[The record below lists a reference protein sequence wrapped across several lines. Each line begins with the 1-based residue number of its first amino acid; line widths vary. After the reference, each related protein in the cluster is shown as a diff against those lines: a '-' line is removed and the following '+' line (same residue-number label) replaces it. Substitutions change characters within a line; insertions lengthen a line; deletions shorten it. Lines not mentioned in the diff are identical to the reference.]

1 MTTTVTRRIPKRTTL
16 PFGLCYLQT
25 DTTFLRGSED
35 GYGTDQRGRK
45 TAHAKARAA
54 GVNISGMRYC
64 PGLATEM
71 HDPKAWVGSRSDVK
85 RIAEARGLGIEG
97 TVTVRAPEVE
107 HIEKPYEVA
116 NNLVEREVDR
126 IVREEAQGDVSVKE
140 RCDLKEQ
147 TKVRLKGSMK

>member
-1 MTTTVTRRIPKRTTL
+1 MTTATKRAPKRTTL
-16 PFGLCYLQT
+16 PWGLCNLQT

-64 PGLATEM
+64 PQLATKM
-71 HDPKAWVGSRSDVK
+71 HDPKAWVGTRADVK
-85 RIAEARGLGIEG
+85 RVAEARGLGIEG
-97 TVTVRAPEVE
+97 TVSVKAPEVE
-107 HIEKPYEVA
+107 QIEKPYEVA

-126 IVREEAQGDVSVKE
+126 IVREEARGDVSVRE
-140 RCDLKEQ
+140 RADLKET
-147 TKVRLKGSMK
+147 TKVRLKGSMT